1 MDPWWSWMDL
11 GPLPKENEDVSEL
24 ENILPDG
31 WPLPSGYS
39 NGVLAPAGSRA
50 LHVAGQIAWNEE
62 RAIVGAGDFAAQ
74 FAQALDNVIAVVRAA
89 GGEPAHIAS
98 MTIYVTDKRQYL
110 DAVGAV
116 GAAWMSRC
124 GKHYPAMALLEVAGL
139 LEEGALVEIAAVAH
153 IS

>member
-11 GPLPKENEDVSEL
+11 DPLPKENEDVSEL

-31 WPLPSGYS
+31 WPRPSGYS

-50 LHVAGQIAWNEE
+50 LYVAGQIAWNEE
-62 RAIVGAGDFAAQ
+62 RSLVGAGDFAAQ
-74 FAQALDNVIAVVRAA
+74 FAQALENVIAVVRTA

-110 DAVGAV
+110 DAVSAV

-124 GKHYPAMALLEVAGL
+124 GKHYPAMALLEVADL
-139 LEEGALVEIAAVAH
+139 LEEGALVEIAAIAH

>member
-1 MDPWWSWMDL
+1 MDL
-11 GPLPKENEDVSEL
+11 GLLPKENEDVSEL
-24 ENILPDG
+24 ENILPDS
-31 WPLPSGYS
+31 WPRPSGYS
-39 NGVLAPAGSRA
+39 NGVLTPAGSRA

-62 RAIVGAGDFAAQ
+62 RALVGAGDFAAQ
-74 FAQALDNVIAVVRAA
+74 FAQALENVIAVVRTA

-124 GKHYPAMALLEVAGL
+124 GKHYPAMALLEVADL